1 MGSNKRIV
9 TSATGFPVNNHTWRF
24 IQQAWREPL
33 EAIAQNAGDKTIVA
47 GLMPT
52 LFNLNGTVAAYGNGY
67 VSYNGE
73 ILPFVGGAP
82 GITVTLVE
90 ETVNGNY
97 DADIDNDGQQ
107 DNLPQYITRY
117 LKFGNDGIATFPF
130 SQLYRNKTIKEL
142 SQFSL
147 PSNLVQDP
155 AYVHTDNNLTTAM
168 INAWNALI
176 SNVRADWNVS
186 NPQSQAF
193 ILNKPTNLV
202 RALYRGNVVMG
213 DVGINNSSF
222 NCTFPN
228 VGTSSYMV
236 LGGLEVNGAGG
247 DVNVTWAVSTKT
259 ATYFTVHFSEAYQV
273 PQNLRFRFLL
283 TEMYNQ

>member
-236 LGGLEVNGAGG
+236 LGGLEVHR
-247 DVNVTWAVSTKT
+247 S
-259 ATYFTVHFSEAYQV
+259 F
-273 PQNLRFRFLL
+273 
-283 TEMYNQ
+283 